1 MTAGPAQSFLISF
14 RDAATRG
21 EALEMLADDVGGFVA
36 ALGEAP
42 DDLAAAMAAA
52 ADAGGGTADVA
63 ASMFASA
70 ACTADGRIVAA
81 DAAFAAWDIP
91 ERSLA
96 DAVALAGPGEPRLS
110 AIADDV
116 SGRPVALA
124 VASPHRARAWPLG
137 EAVRAA
143 LESGAAAYAVLGVHG
158 VDGGAWSQ
166 VFAAWG
172 FSASE
177 GRVAAALVRTGD
189 LRRAALAAGVA
200 YETARGCVAEAMAK
214 TGARRQPELVRQ
226 LTLLA
231 FSDLPSD
238 DATWRTFAD
247 VYGLTVRQS
256 RVAQLIALGATRAA
270 AAGAL
275 GISDQSAKAD
285 LKVVYEQC
293 DIDGGAA
300 LGRIVAELDAL
311 TRLASA
317 TDVTIRVPGTAP
329 EPLRFIRRRRAPG
342 RIAVADHGPAEG
354 VPVIV
359 LHTPLSG
366 RHLSGTLVE
375 ALQAKGMRPI
385 SVERPGFGLTSPL
398 AGDVADD
405 ANADLIDVLDAL
417 EIDRVGLLAR
427 SIPMALRFAAA
438 HPGRFTRGVLLSSGV
453 PPGRRSRNGLIGAGV
468 ALALDHPR
476 LIRGFAAMLA
486 RVSSEAATI
495 KMVERVI
502 GGCPSDVAA
511 FADPR
516 NRRDFVRG
524 ARQASVGDGFAR
536 EVVLHADGGEVPA
549 AARGLDWTVL
559 VGGLDGMAVGV
570 EVADGWREALPRAHI
585 TVIPQA
591 GRFLFMSHAAEV
603 AAVMA
608 AGR

>member
-1 MTAGPAQSFLISF
+1 MTAGPAQSFLTSF
-14 RDAATRG
+14 REAATRG
-21 EALEMLADDVGGFVA
+21 EALEVLADDVGGFVA

-42 DDLAAAMAAA
+42 DDLAAAMAGA
-52 ADAGGGTADVA
+52 ADAAGRPADVTA
-63 ASMFASA
+63 AMFASA

-81 DAAFAAWDIP
+81 DAAFAAWDIA

-124 VASPHRARAWPLG
+124 VAWPHRARAWPLG

-143 LESGAAAYAVLGVHG
+143 LESGTAAYAVLGVHG

-189 LRRAALAAGVA
+189 LRRAAVAAGVA
-200 YETARGCVAEAMAK
+200 YETARGCVADAMTK

-247 VYGLTVRQS
+247 VYGLTARQA

-270 AAGAL
+270 AANAL

-285 LKVVYEQC
+285 LKIIYERC

-311 TRLASA
+311 TQLASA
-317 TDVTIRVPGTAP
+317 TDITIRVPGAAP

-342 RIAVADHGPAEG
+342 RIAIADHGPAEG
-354 VPVIV
+354 APVIV

-366 RHLSGTLVE
+366 RHLPRVLVA
-375 ALQAKGMRPI
+375 ALQAKAMRPI
-385 SVERPGFGLTSPL
+385 SVERPGFGLTSSMP
-398 AGDVADD
+398 GDVVED

-417 EIDRVGLLAR
+417 EIDRVGLLGR

-438 HPGRFTRGVLLSSGV
+438 HPGRFTRGILLSSGV
-453 PPGRRSRNGLIGAGV
+453 PPGRRSQDGLIGA
-468 ALALDHPR
+468 AASMALDHPR
-476 LIRGFAAMLA
+476 LIQSFAAMLA
-486 RVSSEAATI
+486 RLSSETATI
-495 KMVERVI
+495 KLVERVI

-511 FADPR
+511 FADPL
-516 NRRDFVRG
+516 NRRDFIRG

-536 EVVLHADGGEVPA
+536 EVVLHSDGGEAPT

-559 VGGLDGMAVGV
+559 VGGLDGMAEGV
-570 EVADGWREALPRAHI
+570 KGADGWRHALPRARI
-585 TVIPQA
+585 TVIPGA
-591 GRFLFMSHAAEV
+591 GRFLFMSHAADV
-603 AAVMA
+603 AEAFF
-608 AGR
+608 AG